1 MLRSLAVGAA
11 AWCLLCSASAMAQ
24 LAAGDIA
31 FVAYNSDGSNDFAWV
46 ALRRIPACTEIHFTD
61 MSVSNRGFRLSEH
74 FNSTDHGP
82 LTWRHTNAVEAGSV
96 VRWLGGAP
104 GAWSTG
110 QATGGAPNLSAEGD
124 QLIAYC
130 GVIVSNT
137 AFTAPWIGDAAGAT
151 LLHAINFANGGW
163 DNVTGGNANRSFVPP
178 GLSTNAGTA
187 VHVSNKDNGYYSGT
201 TRGAAETLLAAIADP
216 SNWTTADSLFEGFY
230 WSGATAFHVNPG
242 GTVLSVR

>member
-110 QATGGAPNLSAEGD
+110 QATGGAPNLSADGD

-151 LLHAINFANGGW
+151 LLHAINFANSGW

-178 GLSTNAGTA
+178 GLATNVGTA
-187 VHVSNKDNGYYSGT
+187 VHVANRDNGYYSGT

-216 SNWTTADSLFEGFY
+216 ANWTTSDSLFEAAY
-230 WSGATAFHVNPG
+230 WSGETAFHVNPG